1 MEIVIKTLGGHD
13 WKLGYTYAMPRVG
26 DTLSF
31 EQPEEFGMT
40 IVRVVEVIHTV
51 SANDFAEP
59 PPLVIVAPIVNLS
72 SGRLR

>member
-1 MEIVIKTLGGHD
+1 MEIVIRALGGHD

-51 SANDFAEP
+51 SATDFAEQP
-59 PPLVIVAPIVNLS
+59 PRVIVAPIADLF
-72 SGRLR
+72 SGRV